1 MNRVLKYLLFGIGII
16 VVVFAIWYLRNIVA
30 YILVAAV
37 LSLIGRPLINFLGK
51 IRIKKFTLPQAL
63 SAIITVFVLWL
74 VIYTFFRV
82 FIPLIIS
89 QVAEFSKID
98 IQPFFEKLQDPFQKI
113 EEAYRKLNV
122 KDAEALSLQEYF
134 TNKLV
139 SVLSFSMISDFLSST
154 AGLVGKLFIAAFAI
168 TFITFFFLKDK
179 SLLINGIMM
188 FVPTKYEDRTHH
200 ALTSVKRLLTR
211 YFIGITCQVTGIII
225 LVTIGLSIVGLKFE
239 RALLI
244 GLVVGIFN
252 VIPYIG
258 PLIGEVLG
266 LLLGVAPNLSLNFYS
281 ELLPLMGYMML
292 VFIIVQVIDNVLFQP
307 LIFGKSVRAHPLEV
321 FLVIIITA
329 TLFGP
334 FAMIIAIP
342 AYTVLRVFGKE
353 FFHQYKLV
361 KKLTEH
367 ID

>member
-1 MNRVLKYLLFGIGII
+1 MKNNLKYLLFGIGII
-16 VVVFAIWYLRNIVA
+16 VVVFGLWYLRSIVA
-30 YILVAAV
+30 YILIAAV
-37 LSLIGRPLINFLGK
+37 LSLIGRPLINFLDR
-51 IRIKKFTLPQAL
+51 IRIKNFALPKAL

-74 VIYTFFRV
+74 VVYTFFRV

-89 QVAEFSKID
+89 QAAEFSKID
-98 IQPFFEKLQDPFQKI
+98 VQPLFEKLSDPFQKI
-113 EEAYRKLNV
+113 EEAYQKLNV
-122 KDAEALSLQEYF
+122 KDAETLSLQEYF

-139 SVLSFSMISDFLSST
+139 SVLSFSIITDFLSLT
-154 AGLVGKLFIAAFAI
+154 AGLIGKLFIAVFAI

-188 FVPTKYEDRTHH
+188 FVPTKYEDQTHH
-200 ALTSVKRLLTR
+200 ALSSVKRLLTR
-211 YFIGITCQVTGIII
+211 YFIGIICQVTGIII

-292 VFIIVQVIDNVLFQP
+292 VFIIVQVIDNILFQP
-307 LIFGKSVRAHPLEV
+307 LIFGTSVKAHPLEV
-321 FLVIIITA
+321 FLVILITA
-329 TLFGP
+329 ILFGP
-334 FAMIIAIP
+334 FAMILAIP
-342 AYTVLRVFGKE
+342 AYTVIRVFGKE
-353 FFHQYKLV
+353 FFYRYKLV

>member
-1 MNRVLKYLLFGIGII
+1 MNNTLKYLLFGIGII
-16 VVVFAIWYLRNIVA
+16 VVVLAIWYLRSIVA
-30 YILVAAV
+30 YILIAAV

-51 IRIKKFTLPQAL
+51 IRIKNIALPQAL

-82 FIPLIIS
+82 FVPLIIS
-89 QVAEFSKID
+89 QTAEFSKID
-98 IQPFFEKLQDPFQKI
+98 VQPLIEKLNEPFKKI
-113 EEAYRKLNV
+113 EDIFQELNIQEGEAV
-122 KDAEALSLQEYF
+122 SVQEYF

-139 SVLSFSMISDFLSST
+139 SVLNFSMISDLLSST
-154 AGLVGKLFIAAFAI
+154 AGLIGNLFIAAFAI

-188 FVPTKYEDRTHH
+188 FVPTKYEDQTHH

-211 YFIGITCQVTGIII
+211 YFIGIVCQVTGIII

-266 LLLGVAPNLSLNFYS
+266 YDVGFYYC
-281 ELLPLMGYMML
+281 P
-292 VFIIVQVIDNVLFQP
+292 DC
-307 LIFGKSVRAHPLEV
+307 
-321 FLVIIITA
+321 
-329 TLFGP
+329 
-334 FAMIIAIP
+334 
-342 AYTVLRVFGKE
+342 
-353 FFHQYKLV
+353 
-361 KKLTEH
+361 
-367 ID
+367 

>member
-1 MNRVLKYLLFGIGII
+1 MKNSLKYLLFGIGII
-16 VVVFAIWYLRNIVA
+16 IVGFVVWYLRSIVA
-30 YILVAAV
+30 YILIAAV
-37 LSLIGRPLINFLGK
+37 LSLIGRPLINFLERV
-51 IRIKKFTLPQAL
+51 RIKNFTLPKAL
-63 SAIITVFVLWL
+63 SALLTVFVLWL
-74 VIYTFFRV
+74 VIYTFFRI
-82 FIPLIIS
+82 FIPLIIG
-89 QVAEFSKID
+89 QAAEFSKID
-98 IQPFFEKLQDPFQKI
+98 IQPLFEKLQDPFQKI
-113 EEAYRKLNV
+113 EEAYQKLNV
-122 KDAEALSLQEYF
+122 KNAETLSLQEYF
-134 TNKLV
+134 TNKVV
-139 SVLSFSMISDFLSST
+139 SVLKFSMISDFLSST
-154 AGLVGKLFIAAFAI
+154 AGLIGNLFIAAFAI

-188 FVPTKYEDRTHH
+188 FVPTKYEDQTHH

-211 YFIGITCQVTGIII
+211 YFIGIVCQVTGIII

-244 GLVVGIFN
+244 GLVVGTFN

-266 LLLGVAPNLSLNFYS
+266 LLLGVAPNLNLNFYS

-342 AYTVLRVFGKE
+342 AYTVIRVFGKE
-353 FFHQYKLV
+353 FFHRYKLV

-367 ID
+367 IE

>member
-1 MNRVLKYLLFGIGII
+1 MKNSLKYLLFGIGII
-16 VVVFAIWYLRNIVA
+16 VVVFGLWYLRSIVA
-30 YILVAAV
+30 YILIAAV
-37 LSLIGRPLINFLGK
+37 LSLIGRPLINFLDR
-51 IRIKKFTLPQAL
+51 IRIKNFTLPKAL
-63 SAIITVFVLWL
+63 SALITVFVLWL

-89 QVAEFSKID
+89 QAAEFSKID
-98 IQPFFEKLQDPFQKI
+98 VQPLFEKLKDPFQKI
-113 EEAYRKLNV
+113 EEAYQKLNM
-122 KDAEALSLQEYF
+122 KDAETLSLQEYF

-139 SVLSFSMISDFLSST
+139 SVLSFSIITDFLSLT
-154 AGLVGKLFIAAFAI
+154 AGLLGKLFIAAFSI

-188 FVPTKYEDRTHH
+188 FVPTKYEDQTHH
-200 ALTSVKRLLTR
+200 ALSSVKRLLTR
-211 YFIGITCQVTGIII
+211 YFIGIICQVTGIII

-281 ELLPLMGYMML
+281 EILPLMGYMML
-292 VFIIVQVIDNVLFQP
+292 VFIIVQVIDNILFQP
-307 LIFGKSVRAHPLEV
+307 LIFGTSVRAHPLEV
-321 FLVIIITA
+321 FLVILITA
-329 TLFGP
+329 ILFGP
-334 FAMIIAIP
+334 FAMILAIP
-342 AYTVLRVFGKE
+342 AYTVIRVFGKE
-353 FFHQYKLV
+353 FFYRYKLV

>member
-1 MNRVLKYLLFGIGII
+1 MKNNLKYLLFGIGII
-16 VVVFAIWYLRNIVA
+16 VVVFGLWYLRSIVA
-30 YILVAAV
+30 YILIAAV
-37 LSLIGRPLINFLGK
+37 LSLIGRPLINFLDR
-51 IRIKKFTLPQAL
+51 IRIKNFALPKAL

-74 VIYTFFRV
+74 VVYTFFRV

-89 QVAEFSKID
+89 QAAEFSKID
-98 IQPFFEKLQDPFQKI
+98 VQPLFEKLSDPFQKI
-113 EEAYRKLNV
+113 EEAYQKLNV
-122 KDAEALSLQEYF
+122 KDAETLSLQEYF

-139 SVLSFSMISDFLSST
+139 SVLSFSIITDFLSLT
-154 AGLVGKLFIAAFAI
+154 AGLIGKLFIAAFAI

-188 FVPTKYEDRTHH
+188 FVPTKYEEQTHH
-200 ALTSVKRLLTR
+200 ALSSVKRLLTR
-211 YFIGITCQVTGIII
+211 YFIGIICQVTGIII

-281 ELLPLMGYMML
+281 EILPLMGYMML
-292 VFIIVQVIDNVLFQP
+292 VFIIVQVIDNILFQP
-307 LIFGKSVRAHPLEV
+307 LIFGTSVKAHPLEV
-321 FLVIIITA
+321 FLVILITA
-329 TLFGP
+329 ILFGP
-334 FAMIIAIP
+334 FAMILAIP
-342 AYTVLRVFGKE
+342 AYTVIRVFGKE
-353 FFHQYKLV
+353 FFYRYKLV